1 MAADTCDHRP
11 GITMFNG
18 ARILDE
24 IRFAQA
30 HTKNSPP
37 GQHGAETA
45 RNGFD
50 FGKFR
55 HTQFYTTFSICF
67 LILGF

>member
-1 MAADTCDHRP
+1 MAPDTCDQKTGQFP
-11 GITMFNG
+11 FNG
-18 ARILDE
+18 GRIFDE

-30 HTKNSPP
+30 HAENPAS

-55 HTQFYTTFSICF
+55 HIP
-67 LILGF
+67 ILYDSRSTSRY